1 MQLTLWKIDET
12 GKPYR
17 GEKNMAE
24 SIAMLERSIQETSI
38 RKKKKNKFDA
48 SYKIES
54 ELSYKKANFF

>member
-1 MQLTLWKIDET
+1 MKNRWNRQTVSR
-12 GKPYR
+12 GKKYGGMPYR
-17 GEKNMAE
+17 G
-24 SIAMLERSIQETSI
+24 AMLERSIQETSI

>member
-1 MQLTLWKIDET
+1 
-12 GKPYR
+12 
-17 GEKNMAE
+17 
-24 SIAMLERSIQETSI
+24 MLERSIQETSI